1 VHDGSDYKSEAAG
14 YLVELRPLESLI
26 PYARN
31 ARTHSDAQVAQIA
44 ASITEFGFTNPV
56 LADAKGIVAGHGRV
70 LGAQRVY
77 SAGGVIKRPNGE
89 LLPAG
94 TVPVLDCTGW
104 SDAQRRAYIL
114 ADNQLA
120 LNAGWDIELL
130 KVEVSDLQADAFPLE
145 LVGFDDAELKK
156 LLAPPKNDGLADPD
170 EVPDLQADA
179 VTRAGD
185 VWVLGRHRLLCGDAT
200 NSEHVARLLAG
211 AQLDLV
217 LTDPPYCSG
226 GFQEAGKRSGSVG
239 TRGEAMIAN
248 DTLSTRGYQA
258 LVKTVFE
265 RFAAGSIYVFTDW
278 RMWVPLFDVAESS
291 GYGVRNMIVWDKGTP
306 GMGRGWRMQH
316 ELVLAATRVKQPF
329 DPKQAQGNVIQ
340 SKRTGN
346 KLHPTE
352 KPVDLIETIIGVSDF
367 AASIADPF
375 TGSGTTLIA
384 CERAG
389 RTFYGT
395 ELEPGYVDVAV
406 TRWEKFTGQAARL
419 EANGRSFAEVL
430 AERRPAGAIQAK
442 VIEQ

>member
-1 VHDGSDYKSEAAG
+1 
-14 YLVELRPLESLI
+14 
-26 PYARN
+26 
-31 ARTHSDAQVAQIA
+31 
-44 ASITEFGFTNPV
+44 
-56 LADAKGIVAGHGRV
+56 
-70 LGAQRVY
+70 
-77 SAGGVIKRPNGE
+77 
-89 LLPAG
+89 
-94 TVPVLDCTGW
+94 
-104 SDAQRRAYIL
+104 
-114 ADNQLA
+114 
-120 LNAGWDIELL
+120 
-130 KVEVSDLQADAFPLE
+130 
-145 LVGFDDAELKK
+145 VGFDDAELKK